1 MMLKRSTYGTPA
13 LGIFRSQCCVGG
25 RGALLRSLRRKQGWS
40 THPVQI
46 LVVVANIQS
55 RTLKTEVEKVFGRTV
70 FGPES
75 VGPNPRGKPPC
86 KAEGAHGWQQPL
98 GFFRVGKGKS
108 VQHSD
113 TTMRGSE
120 VATQMTILQPC
131 RAGPERVLFSL

>member
-1 MMLKRSTYGTPA
+1 M
-13 LGIFRSQCCVGG
+13 
-25 RGALLRSLRRKQGWS
+25 LRSLRRKQGWS

-86 KAEGAHGWQQPL
+86 KAEGAHGWQHL
-98 GFFRVGKGKS
+98 FWASSERGKGKS

-120 VATQMTILQPC
+120 VAIQMTILQPG

>member
-1 MMLKRSTYGTPA
+1 MHRPGKWMMLKRSTYGMPA
-13 LGIFRSQCCVGG
+13 LGLFKSHCCVGG

-86 KAEGAHGWQQPL
+86 KVEGAHGWQQSFGL
-98 GFFRVGKGKS
+98 LQSGGKGNRSNIPIPRCGDLKW
-108 VQHSD
+108 Q
-113 TTMRGSE
+113 
-120 VATQMTILQPC
+120 C
-131 RAGPERVLFSL
+131 R